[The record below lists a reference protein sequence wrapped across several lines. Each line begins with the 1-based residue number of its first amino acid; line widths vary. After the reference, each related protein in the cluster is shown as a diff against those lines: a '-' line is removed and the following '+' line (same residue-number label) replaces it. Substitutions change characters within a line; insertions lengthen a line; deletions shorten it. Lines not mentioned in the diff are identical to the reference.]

1 VCRGCGVEKE
11 LSEFYKHPRM
21 ADGHLNHCKVC
32 RRAYQKNRPP
42 EAIAEI
48 ERRRN
53 QKTARKAH
61 LARNL
66 KKWRQKN
73 PSKAAVQRNRN
84 RAMRL
89 ECEGHF
95 TAAEF
100 KALCEKYGNVCL
112 RCGEK
117 DAPLTPD
124 HVIPLSLDG
133 SSWTSNIQPLC
144 RRCNSR
150 KNVKIVDYRLG
161 RILMSRSE
169 AGPRSRLGPFS

>member
-1 VCRGCGVEKE
+1 MNVKACIDCGEVKP
-11 LSEFYKHPRM
+11 LSEFYRDSRRS
-21 ADGHLNHCKVC
+21 DGHFSSCKVC
-32 RRAYQKNRPP
+32 RRAYQRNRPP
-42 EAIAEI
+42 EVISEI

-53 QKTARKAH
+53 QKAARKAH

-66 KKWRQKN
+66 KKWRQEN

-89 ECEGHF
+89 EREGHY

-100 KALCEKYGNVCL
+100 KALCEEYGNVCL
-112 RCGEK
+112 RCGDK

-124 HVIPLSLDG
+124 HVIPLTLGG
-133 SSWTSNIQPLC
+133 SNWISNIQPLC

-150 KNVKIVDYRLG
+150 KNIKIIDYRPGGISLG
-161 RILMSRSE
+161 
-169 AGPRSRLGPFS
+169 